1 MNQKDGQDDERGAC
15 RLHYETYGETNQK
28 PFLIFLNGA
37 LQTTLNWLPVAKP
50 LSKRCAVL
58 LYDARG
64 QGQSDLGNR
73 PLSRELHAA
82 DLLALMDRLDI
93 PSARLVGISHGAQV
107 ACAVAATAPNRVT
120 GMLLCGAAAEPTA
133 RTRLILK
140 SWRTVLTEGGLPALV
155 WAALPGFFG
164 DRFLDQNERM
174 IDGMAKAMIRRNSA
188 TALAA
193 HLEAISAYGP
203 LKDLAADIRCPV
215 TVMTGA
221 KDPLAPPESAKAL
234 AEALRGRFIEATE
247 AGHSLPAEAP
257 EAFRGALEGMV
268 GE

>member
-1 MNQKDGQDDERGAC
+1 MDFRDSPNKPC
-15 RLHYETYGETNQK
+15 RLHYETHGDPAQR
-28 PFLIFLNGA
+28 PPVIFLNGT

-50 LSKRCAVL
+50 LSKQCAVL

-64 QGQSDLGNR
+64 QGQSDPGDR

-82 DLLALMDRLDI
+82 DLLSLMDRLDI

-107 ACAVAATAPNRVT
+107 ACAIAATAPDRVD

-140 SWRTVLTEGGLPALV
+140 SWPTVLKEGGLKALV
-155 WAALPGFFG
+155 WAALPCFFG
-164 DRFLDQNERM
+164 DRFLEQNERM

-188 TALAA
+188 ASLAA

-221 KDPLAPPESAKAL
+221 EDALAPPESAQAL
-234 AEALRGRFIEATE
+234 AAALRGRFIEVPET
-247 AGHSLPAEAP
+247 GHSLPAEAP
-257 EAFRGALEGMV
+257 EAFRKALEGMI
-268 GE
+268 GA

>member
-1 MNQKDGQDDERGAC
+1 MIQIDKNCQ
-15 RLHYETYGETNQK
+15 LHYEIHGDPAAQ
-28 PFLIFLNGA
+28 PSIIFLNGT

-50 LSKRCAVL
+50 LSKRCPVL

-64 QGQSDLGNR
+64 QGQSDPGDR

-82 DLLALMDRLDI
+82 DLLVLMDRLDI

-107 ACAVAATAPNRVT
+107 ACAAAAMAPDRVT
-120 GMLLCGAAAEPTA
+120 GMLLCGASIEPTA

-140 SWRTVLTEGGLPALV
+140 SWRTVLAEGGLPALV
-155 WAALPGFFG
+155 WTALPHFFG
-164 DRFLDQNERM
+164 NRFLDQNERM

-221 KDPLAPPESAKAL
+221 EDPLAPPESAKAL
-234 AEALRGRFIEATE
+234 AGALRGRFIEVPE

-257 EAFRGALEGMV
+257 EAFREALEGMT
-268 GE
+268 GG